1 MLNKSKLSYY
11 IISYFQT
18 EESLTNLQRNIHP
31 LALKNLRSLL
41 DFNDKDWS
49 SLINDLKNKEVPKS
63 ELNRETHLVNKLIEQ
78 LCILLPMT
86 VHFGLTR
93 FLDSNGLP
101 KLQCIYITKI
111 GM

>member
-1 MLNKSKLSYY
+1 MNTYY

-63 ELNRETHLVNKLIEQ
+63 E
-78 LCILLPMT
+78 
-86 VHFGLTR
+86 
-93 FLDSNGLP
+93 S
-101 KLQCIYITKI
+101 TKI
-111 GM
+111 GSFEMPEAKPINDPLKSSSHDEM